1 MSKRSP
7 NLHKAENPS
16 SYANDANSGLL
27 LGYPVKINGKD
38 ARDDNGIKFHS
49 SIKYFDKDKD
59 HAHDVHELAQ
69 HLPLNPP
76 DAKNTQIE
84 PGQFKDRMG
93 NDVYV
98 IKMKGNSADKMKEH
112 NSKFAHMGFPSKF
125 VWEPHVSVPKDLH
138 DKIKASGAK
147 TAHEAGI
154 EFGPA
159 ELKHGQKTLRTY
171 HHQADT
177 TEPRVP
183 DESDFT
189 AKMNVPVTKAEEAP
203 KSTPAPHEQTW
214 FHGSPH
220 HFEHEN
226 AKPGGGVLGQGH
238 YLTRHKETA
247 NFYAQ
252 PRTLAAQQAMS
263 PGSTGHVYS
272 HKIDVRPHELLEGD
286 APSYRWVA
294 AKHGIDP
301 VKARKN
307 IDSMGHKE
315 PENNFNAWLQ
325 KLGYKGRSHGDQIAI
340 FDKKHIKRIGA
351 EKAVPESVTK
361 SEPLKLKPLMKPY
374 VSEAQR
380 RWAHT
385 SSGKEALGGE
395 AGVHEWDE
403 ATKGKKLPEKVSKS
417 EQSPTPKPNVQLN
430 PEHGKTIAN
439 AYEGMKHDPNHPDV
453 KAAYGALIGE
463 TGNQFKKL
471 LGSGLKISQIK
482 SGQANPYKSSKE
494 MHQDVKNNKHLWYFP
509 TEQGFG
515 EGDQTPKDHPMLAPT
530 TFKHGDKQL
539 LANDVFRIVHDING
553 HHIGGESGFGP
564 TGEHQAYLT
573 HKKQYSPLA
582 QKALASETMGQ
593 NNWVNFGPHGEQN
606 RANPSNTKFAE
617 QKAGLLPDNIING
630 KWHNEK

>member
-1 MSKRSP
+1 M
-7 NLHKAENPS
+7 PS
-16 SYANDANSGLL
+16 LKPLLKEEDPAGYAARANTGLL
-27 LGYPVKINGKD
+27 LGYPVKIGGNA
-38 ARDDNGIKFHS
+38 ARGDNGIKYHS
-49 SIKYFDKDKD
+49 TIKYFDPERD
-59 HAHDVHELAQ
+59 HAHSVHNVAQ

-76 DAKNTQIE
+76 DAKNTQIKFDT
-84 PGQFKDRMG
+84 FKDRFG
-93 NDVYV
+93 KDVHA
-98 IKMKGNSADKMKEH
+98 ITLHGNSAEKLKEH
-112 NSKFAHMGFPSKF
+112 NAKFAHMGFPSTF
-125 VWEPHVSVPKDLH
+125 QWTPHISVDRDTFDRVKN
-138 DKIKASGAK
+138 SGAK

-159 ELKHGQKTLRTY
+159 ELKRGPKTIKTY
-171 HHQADT
+171 HHAPDT

-189 AKMNVPVTKAEEAP
+189 AKVDVPKTDFSKAEN
-203 KSTPAPHEQTW
+203 T
-214 FHGSPH
+214 
-220 HFEHEN
+220 
-226 AKPGGGVLGQGH
+226 LGQ
-238 YLTRHKETA
+238 
-247 NFYAQ
+247 
-252 PRTLAAQQAMS
+252 
-263 PGSTGHVYS
+263 
-272 HKIDVRPHELLEGD
+272 
-286 APSYRWVA
+286 
-294 AKHGIDP
+294 
-301 VKARKN
+301 
-307 IDSMGHKE
+307 
-315 PENNFNAWLQ
+315 
-325 KLGYKGRSHGDQIAI
+325 
-340 FDKKHIKRIGA
+340 
-351 EKAVPESVTK
+351 
-361 SEPLKLKPLMKPY
+361 KPLMKPY
-374 VSEAQR
+374 VSDAQR

-385 SSGKEALGGE
+385 SSGKEALGGN

-403 ATKGKKLPEKVSKS
+403 ATKGKKLPERVSKS

-530 TFKHGDKQL
+530 TFKHGDRQL

-606 RANPSNTKFAE
+606 RANPANTKFAE